1 MTFANLNKP
10 SPSIERRSTSVL
22 VIIIL
27 VYLLLI
33 LTATLLFT
41 SGVIQGFILYQP
53 GIVDWLL
60 MIVIGIVVSTSI
72 LGLSSWS
79 MWYNIDKMSQ
89 TRLKISTFD
98 SNSKLVEWEYNIDE
112 WNSYLEYIYI
122 NQRLVCP
129 VVWRFYGRWRRF
141 KRFITCGCTS
151 GRVVF
156 YKTGILIDELFVVI
170 FRPNGLILSQI
181 ELVDIN
187 EQIMLRLHLLAV
199 RKETLN
205 SPMHAPCHVDI
216 LVPRVIQ
223 EPKKRLESLVEYLSH
238 TLSKTS
244 DDDDEISNDVLKH
257 QGKIP
262 RIIEHILL
270 ANMANTAQVEHEIS
284 LLVNFIR
291 SIGKQNSST
300 GKYETTFGDLF
311 RSDEVQN
318 TFESLAGTLKAAKRR
333 KVISYS
339 SELLLQGVHDKELI
353 TLEAK

>member
-1 MTFANLNKP
+1 MAL
-10 SPSIERRSTSVL
+10 IDLLEM
-22 VIIIL
+22 IL
-27 VYLLLI
+27 I
-33 LTATLLFT
+33 
-41 SGVIQGFILYQP
+41 GVIKMIRYIYLS
-53 GIVDWLL
+53 GI
-60 MIVIGIVVSTSI
+60 
-72 LGLSSWS
+72 
-79 MWYNIDKMSQ
+79 
-89 TRLKISTFD
+89 
-98 SNSKLVEWEYNIDE
+98 
-112 WNSYLEYIYI
+112 YIYI

-244 DDDDEISNDVLKH
+244 DDDDEISNEVLKH
-257 QGKIP
+257 QDKIP

>member
-1 MTFANLNKP
+1 MTLSNLNKP
-10 SPSIERRSTSVL
+10 SPIIERRSTFVV
-22 VIIIL
+22 VIVIL
-27 VYLLLI
+27 VYILLI
-33 LTATLLFT
+33 LTTTVLFT
-41 SGVIQGFILYQP
+41 SSVIQGFILCQI

-60 MIVIGIVVSTSI
+60 IIVIGIVVNTSI
-72 LGLSSWS
+72 LALSRWS

-89 TRLKISTFD
+89 IRLAISTFD
-98 SNSKLVEWEYNIDE
+98 SYSKLVEWEYNVDE
-112 WNSYLEYIYI
+112 WNSYMEYIYR
-122 NQRLVCP
+122 NQRLIFP
-129 VVWRFYGRWRRF
+129 VVWRCYGRWRRF
-141 KRFITCGCTS
+141 KQFITCSCTR
-151 GRVVF
+151 GRIVF
-156 YKTGILIDELFVVI
+156 YKTGILIDELCVVI
-170 FRPNGLILSQI
+170 LRPNGLIFSQA

-187 EQIMLRLHLLAV
+187 EQTMLRLHFLAV
-199 RKETLN
+199 QKEKQN

-223 EPKKRLESLVEYLSH
+223 ESKKMLELVVEYLNH
-238 TLSKTS
+238 ILSKTS
-244 DDDDEISNDVLKH
+244 ADDDEISNKVLKH
-257 QGKIP
+257 RGKIS
-262 RIIEHILL
+262 RIIE
-270 ANMANTAQVEHEIS
+270 MANTAQVEHEIS

-353 TLEAK
+353 TLETK